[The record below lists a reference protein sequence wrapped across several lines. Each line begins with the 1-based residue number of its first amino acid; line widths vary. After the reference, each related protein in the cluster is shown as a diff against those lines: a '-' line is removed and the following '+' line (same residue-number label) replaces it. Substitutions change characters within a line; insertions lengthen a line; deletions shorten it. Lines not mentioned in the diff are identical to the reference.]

1 MGKLHDRKTHRLM
14 SAVSRSFR
22 TFLDRGKAMGS
33 RQRDSSALA
42 GAGAGAASAASPRFS
57 Q

>member
-22 TFLDRGKAMGS
+22 TFFDRGKAMGS

-42 GAGAGAASAASPRFS
+42 GSGAASAASPRFS